1 MVQLSLID
9 DRPEVTLSSRV
20 ETLSSRG
27 VRSIGDVSHAAEAAR
42 ITLRKFAS
50 LPNSRLTRAE
60 VRRVDA
66 YYNAVLRRR
75 VLMSRDVSV
84 AGARRRLVAASIEA
98 DLVAVGW
105 SVRRARAEAS
115 RAVGVTVSSPASE
128 VA

>member
-20 ETLSSRG
+20 ETLRSCG
-27 VRSIGDVSHAAEAAR
+27 ARSIGDGSHAAEAAR
-42 ITLRKFAS
+42 ITLRRFAL
-50 LPNSRLTRAE
+50 LPNCRLTCAE

-75 VLMSRDVSV
+75 VLMSRDASV

-98 DLVAVGW
+98 DLVAAGW

-115 RAVGVTVSSPASE
+115 RAVGVTVPSPASE

>member
-20 ETLSSRG
+20 ETLRSRG
-27 VRSIGDVSHAAEAAR
+27 VRSVGDGHHPAEAAR
-42 ITLRKFAS
+42 ITLRRFAS
-50 LPNSRLTRAE
+50 LRNCGLTQAE
-60 VRRVDA
+60 MRRVDA

-98 DLVAVGW
+98 DLVAAGW

-115 RAVGVTVSSPASE
+115 RAIGVTVSSPARE